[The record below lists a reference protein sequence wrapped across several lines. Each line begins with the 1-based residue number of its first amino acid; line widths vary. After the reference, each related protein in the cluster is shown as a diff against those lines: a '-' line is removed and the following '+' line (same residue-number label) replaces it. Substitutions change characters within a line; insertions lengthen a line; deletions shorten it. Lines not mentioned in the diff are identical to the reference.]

1 MKKNKLNTNLYFIIQ
16 IYFKRAKLHPLQW
29 LLILHLK
36 RFDFLEC
43 LCDDTKLKYDLYNKM
58 FHMEYIQVGGLNN
71 NEAMV
76 HPSMTYVPMCQS

>member
-1 MKKNKLNTNLYFIIQ
+1 MY
-16 IYFKRAKLHPLQW
+16 
-29 LLILHLK
+29 
-36 RFDFLEC
+36 
-43 LCDDTKLKYDLYNKM
+43 TKLKYDLYNKM